1 MYHQFGNSA
10 RLGVAWREIGGR
22 SAALLVLFL
31 VLVVMNVPAAQA
43 RKGTRIGV
51 GIGAGIIGAIILN
64 ELAREDEVTK
74 SRASS
79 GKNPASKGQQRQPAG
94 TQKQAKRAAT
104 AAATKATETPAV
116 VSNPRSQGADSP
128 ISTTAEITAAQQH
141 LKYMDYDVPHATG
154 DLDPKT
160 KAAIATFQKTIGASP
175 TGILT
180 AKQLQALFVKAAE
193 RQAQS
198 K

>member
-1 MYHQFGNSA
+1 VYHQFGNSA

-79 GKNPASKGQQRQPAG
+79 EKIPRARDNSISLRARRSKRNGRLRQQPPRQQRPQLSSPIHDP
-94 TQKQAKRAAT
+94 RARIHRF
-104 AAATKATETPAV
+104 PPR
-116 VSNPRSQGADSP
+116 PRSQPLNS
-128 ISTTAEITAAQQH
+128 I
-141 LKYMDYDVPHATG
+141 
-154 DLDPKT
+154 
-160 KAAIATFQKTIGASP
+160 
-175 TGILT
+175 
-180 AKQLQALFVKAAE
+180 
-193 RQAQS
+193 
-198 K
+198 